1 MLTFISVPTD
11 LTANIGT
18 QVTDLVGGLAPF
30 IVLVIGIFLG
40 LFLLEWIVGV
50 IQDSRRHAEITH
62 HLAKLS
68 PEARAEA
75 MAELST
81 AEEALETRAI
91 VSEGL
96 EDYQTH
102 F

>member
-1 MLTFISVPTD
+1 MFAFVSVPTS

-18 QVTDLVGGLAPF
+18 QVTDLVGGLAPY
-30 IVLVIGIFLG
+30 IVYLVGIFLG
-40 LFLLEWIVGV
+40 LFILEWIVGV

-62 HLAKLS
+62 HLASLD
-68 PEARAEA
+68 PLARGEALASLR
-75 MAELST
+75 S

-96 EDYQTH
+96 EDYQSH